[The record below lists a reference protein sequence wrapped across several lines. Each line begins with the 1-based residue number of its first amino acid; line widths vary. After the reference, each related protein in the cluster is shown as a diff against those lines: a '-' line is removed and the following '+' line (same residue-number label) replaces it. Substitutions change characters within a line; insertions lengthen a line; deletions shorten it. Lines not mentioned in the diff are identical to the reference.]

1 MTDPVIRQRAA
12 ELRRAHEARAAQLRL
27 VLHGVDL
34 DERDEK
40 LIRWLAGW
48 EAETVERVVSLI
60 DRARR
65 ATT

>member
-1 MTDPVIRQRAA
+1 MDLSKLHREERAV
-12 ELRRAHEARAAQLRL
+12 QLRQAL
-27 VLHGVDL
+27 RGVDL
-34 DERDEK
+34 DDRDER

-65 ATT
+65 AG